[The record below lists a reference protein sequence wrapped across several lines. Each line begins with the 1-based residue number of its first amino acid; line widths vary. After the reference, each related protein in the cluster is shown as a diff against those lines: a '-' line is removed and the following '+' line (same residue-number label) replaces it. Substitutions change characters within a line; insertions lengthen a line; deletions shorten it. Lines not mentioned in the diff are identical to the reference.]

1 MEELVD
7 APWDLELLQPQHIEV
22 VLWCETQNL
31 QVTACLGKRWFIY
44 SSPRRNLLRV
54 VLMCGRY
61 PLLGLPLASDGDF
74 STQLRDHR
82 VQNASEWL

>member
-7 APWDLELLQPQHIEV
+7 APRDLELLQPQHIEV

-31 QVTACLGKRWFIY
+31 QVTACLGKRWFICP
-44 SSPRRNLLRV
+44 SPHRRLLHV
-54 VLMCGRY
+54 VLMCGHY
-61 PLLGLPLASDGDF
+61 LLLGLPLASDGHF

>member
-7 APWDLELLQPQHIEV
+7 APWDLEPLQPQHIEV

-31 QVTACLGKRWFIY
+31 QVTACLGKRWFICP
-44 SSPRRNLLRV
+44 SPRRSLLHV

-74 STQLRDHR
+74 STQLRNHR
-82 VQNASEWL
+82 MQNASEWL